1 MKAKEVVQAFKALA
15 NRQIMGG
22 NTSASGGQEP
32 FDLYPLVDEAKAL
45 WGEDWLEAIISRIG
59 KHRAVALGL
68 ERKMH
73 KWFV

>member
-1 MKAKEVVQAFKALA
+1 MKAKEIAQAFRSLA
-15 NRQIMGG
+15 EKQISSNDGE
-22 NTSASGGQEP
+22 AQEP

-45 WGEDWLEAIISRIG
+45 WGEDWLEAVISRIG
-59 KHRAVALGL
+59 KRRAVALGL